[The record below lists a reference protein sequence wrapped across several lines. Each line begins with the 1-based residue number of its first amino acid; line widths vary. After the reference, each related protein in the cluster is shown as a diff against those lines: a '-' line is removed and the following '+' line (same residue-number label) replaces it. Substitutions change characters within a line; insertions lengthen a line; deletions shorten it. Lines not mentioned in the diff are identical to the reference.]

1 MADVDL
7 AGVPRVSSNGQG
19 DSGESPV
26 TNRAEE
32 LAATERTDDGN
43 ALRLINKHIDR
54 FRRVADMG
62 KWFVWDGRR
71 WAIDHDARA
80 IRHAARDLARHWPIT
95 TKADASFRANSLS
108 ATGISSCVRLAET
121 DKRTSILAADL
132 DSHLEL
138 INTPSGVVNLRD
150 GIVSDHEPRLLL
162 TRVTAY
168 PTDLDAPHP
177 KWDKFLGETFN
188 GDQQMIDY
196 LQRLAGLALLGKVR
210 EHVFPFFWG
219 KGANGKTVLANVL
232 QGILGDADEGGYS
245 VAAPE
250 GFLLA
255 GREDAHPT
263 EIARLRGARLVT
275 CSEQTSG
282 KRFDEAKIK
291 KMTGGDILAGRFMR
305 QDYFNFHPS
314 HLILVLS
321 NFLPAV
327 REGGPAFWRRVRLIP
342 FPHVVPEEQ
351 QIRDLDQLLL
361 AAEGP
366 AIFGWC
372 VRGAVE
378 VIANGL
384 QDPETVIQATENY
397 KVSEDTVASF
407 NRDHCFLG
415 PSWWC
420 FVGDYRAQYEE
431 HCRDMGIKDSDI
443 LSAKALTMRLTT
455 EYGVIDGKRLKGRRI
470 YQGIGLQAQA
480 QQGALTD

>member
-1 MADVDL
+1 
-7 AGVPRVSSNGQG
+7 VP
-19 DSGESPV
+19 DSRYHQDRPEGEPDPSPV
-26 TNRAEE
+26 NGGDDSPFNLAEE
-32 LAATERTDDGN
+32 LAAAERTDDGN
-43 ALRLINKHIDR
+43 ALRLINAHQDR

-71 WAIDHDARA
+71 WMIDHDARA
-80 IRHAARDLARHWPIT
+80 IRHASRDLARHWPIT

-132 DSHLEL
+132 DGHLEL

-150 GIVSDHEPRLLL
+150 GTVSDHDPGLLL
-162 TRVTAY
+162 TRITAY
-168 PTDLDAPHP
+168 PVDLDAPHL
-177 KWDKFLGETFN
+177 KWDEFLNETFN

-245 VAAPE
+245 VTAPE

-305 QDYFNFHPS
+305 QDYFNFYPS

-351 QIRDLDQLLL
+351 QIKDLDQLLL
-361 AAEGP
+361 AEEGP
-366 AIFGWC
+366 AIFG
-372 VRGAVE
+372 GAY
-378 VIANGL
+378 AA
-384 QDPETVIQATENY
+384 PW
-397 KVSEDTVASF
+397 K
-407 NRDHCFLG
+407 
-415 PSWWC
+415 
-420 FVGDYRAQYEE
+420 
-431 HCRDMGIKDSDI
+431 
-443 LSAKALTMRLTT
+443 
-455 EYGVIDGKRLKGRRI
+455 
-470 YQGIGLQAQA
+470 
-480 QQGALTD
+480 